1 VQPVVTVL
9 KIKNQTIGDLLLDTH
24 GWSPE
29 RRARQAELIHRWKPW
44 TKSTGP
50 STAGGKK
57 IVGQNAHR
65 FTYRKALIFACWL
78 GKQSNHFQAGRQFAN
93 RETVARM
100 FEAAFCECMG
110 EVD

>member
-1 VQPVVTVL
+1 VFTVL
-9 KIKNQTIGDLLLDTH
+9 KINNQTNGGLPLDTH

-50 STAGGKK
+50 STPGGKK
-57 IVGQNAHR
+57 IVAQNAHR
-65 FTYRKALIFACWL
+65 FTYRKALILVCWL
-78 GKQSNHFQAGRQFAN
+78 NKQSNHLQAGRPFAS

-100 FEAAFCECMG
+100 FEAALCEPMG
-110 EVD
+110 KVD

>member
-1 VQPVVTVL
+1 VVTVL
-9 KIKNQTIGDLLLDTH
+9 KINNQTIGGLPLDTH

-29 RRARQAELIHRWKPW
+29 RRARQAELIHQWKPW

-65 FTYRKALIFACWL
+65 FTYRKALIFVCWL
-78 GKQSNHFQAGRQFAN
+78 GKQSNHLQAGRSFAS
-93 RETVARM
+93 RETVARK
-100 FEAAFCECMG
+100 FEAALCEPMG